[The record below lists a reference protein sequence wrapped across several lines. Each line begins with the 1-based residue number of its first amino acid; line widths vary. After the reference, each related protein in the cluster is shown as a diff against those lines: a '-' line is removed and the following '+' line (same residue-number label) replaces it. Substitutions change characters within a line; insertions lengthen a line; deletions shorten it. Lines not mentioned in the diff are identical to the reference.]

1 MNIKFE
7 AVEDLQM
14 ETSSVVTKS
23 ATGVKLDVEINIDG
37 DEGNFELYDIETG
50 GESWYAEGCL
60 ELDGK
65 SVVGYDGVF
74 DLPNVIKDMLRVKG
88 YNLDEL

>member
-7 AVEDLQM
+7 AVENLQM
-14 ETSSVVTKS
+14 ETSSSVTK
-23 ATGVKLDVEINIDG
+23 AANGIKLDVEINIDG

-50 GESWYAEGCL
+50 GEEWYAEGCL
-60 ELDGK
+60 ELEGK

-74 DLPNVIKDMLRVKG
+74 DLPNVIKDKLKENG